1 MHKKRIQKFQNSGI
15 VQQGLPATQNSGF
28 GILSSLGKKST
39 SIGTGSFNTNFPQ
52 INAAAN
58 AGDPFASMLKTKD
71 VLNQA
76 KQTLDEASK
85 IKNPFTGQEVSTPT
99 TATDGGDKT
108 PFAATKAGK
117 AIMTGGAIV
126 GAVAGFMPDKDK
138 DVNSTDAAMKKVR
151 GTVQQGLITTG
162 IPLLAGIGYADMLVD
177 KLGGHAD
184 ASKGLGTGTDVANAV
199 ASFVPG
205 AGWLAG
211 KTEKY
216 SQSQDIKNSSA
227 YTNEVAAGEKV
238 ARNAG
243 ARLLFGRGKANDIIR
258 AQKRRDRMTEGVLAD
273 ARDDFAASNYG
284 GISMGNEVALEGG
297 VRAAYVKQ
305 GAKLSEARRILKKAA
320 PAAEA
325 VEIFRE
331 GGKVNV
337 IPSGQLHKNKHHME
351 DVGDEYK
358 DLTSKGIP
366 VVTEGDG
373 GELVQQAEIERDEII
388 FNIDVTRKLE
398 ELMEDGSDEAA
409 LEAGKLLAIEIMENT
424 VDNTGLMEEI
434 S

>member
-1 MHKKRIQKFQNSGI
+1 MHEKKIQKFQNPGGGGI
-15 VQQGLPATQNSGF
+15 WGINPSTWNSGMGF
-28 GILSSLGKKST
+28 SSDITGFQASSLLEKQALQEIKPLPKLDYLSPPTSVVNPPKLDVQGK
-39 SIGTGSFNTNFPQ
+39 IDTNSQ
-52 INAAAN
+52 
-58 AGDPFASMLKTKD
+58 LTEK
-71 VLNQA
+71 
-76 KQTLDEASK
+76 
-85 IKNPFTGQEVSTPT
+85 PT
-99 TATDGGDKT
+99 TASAVDGGGGGDKA

-117 AIMTGGAIV
+117 AMAI
-126 GAVAGFMPDKDK
+126 GSQVAGMASQFIPDKDK
-138 DVNSTDAAMKKVR
+138 DVNQIDATMKKVR
-151 GTVQQGLITTG
+151 GTVQQGLMSSG
-162 IPLLAGIGYADMLVD
+162 NPWLMAVGAADMIIG

-184 ASKGLGTGTDVANAV
+184 ASQGLGAGTDVANAV

-205 AGWLAG
+205 AGWIAG

-216 SQSQDIKNSSA
+216 SQSEAIKSSSS
-227 YTNEVAAGEKV
+227 YTGEVAAGEKA

-243 ARLLFGRGKANDIIR
+243 AKLLFGRGKANDIIR
-258 AQKRRDRMTEGVLAD
+258 AQKRRDRMTEGVLSD
-273 ARDDFAASNYG
+273 AKDAFAASNYG
-284 GISMGNEVALEGG
+284 GISMGNEAALEGG
-297 VRAAYVKQ
+297 VKAAYVKQ
-305 GAKLSEARRILKKAA
+305 GAKLLEARRILKKAV
-320 PAAEA
+320 PV
-325 VEIFRE
+325 VETVEVFRE

-398 ELMEDGSDEAA
+398 ELMKDGSDEAA
-409 LEAGKLLAIEIMENT
+409 LKAGKLLATEIMENT
-424 VDNTGLMEEI
+424 VDNTGLMKKI